1 MTSSPRTRSVGGDEL
16 LFTTLDN
23 DTQNINA
30 EQIWRVRS
38 ASISDEPAGSIVID
52 YGDER
57 IFVKGSLDNVVEKIR
72 TQRELRKF
80 TSPSGAP
87 IYIAPDKVIGI
98 NRPIPHQHHENS
110 HSIIIARE
118 GQQQVQETRQAIT
131 DALKQG
137 DKPKV

>member
-1 MTSSPRTRSVGGDEL
+1 MTSSPRTWAVGGDEL

-23 DTQNINA
+23 DTQTINA

-38 ASISDEPAGSIVID
+38 ASTSDEPAGSIVID
-52 YGDER
+52 YGYER

-87 IYIAPDKVIGI
+87 DLTSP
-98 NRPIPHQHHENS
+98 Q
-110 HSIIIARE
+110 
-118 GQQQVQETRQAIT
+118 TR
-131 DALKQG
+131 
-137 DKPKV
+137 